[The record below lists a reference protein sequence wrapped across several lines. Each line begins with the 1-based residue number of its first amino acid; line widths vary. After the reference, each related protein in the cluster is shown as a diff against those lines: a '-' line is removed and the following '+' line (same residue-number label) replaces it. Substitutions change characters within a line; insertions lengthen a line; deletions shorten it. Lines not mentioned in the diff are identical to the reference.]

1 MSYCVEIR
9 YCTKCRWLLRSAWM
23 AQELLSTFEEEIGKL
38 VLIPDS
44 SGGVFEIRID
54 GKLLWSREKKG
65 EFPEIKQLKILVRD
79 SISPQK
85 DLGHIEK

>member
-44 SGGVFEIRID
+44 TGGVFEIRID

>member
-23 AQELLSTFEEEIGKL
+23 AKELLSTFEEEIGKL

-65 EFPEIKQLKILVRD
+65 GFPEIKQLKILVRD

>member
-79 SISPQK
+79 IISPQK